1 MDFEQFKENLTKDVK
16 ACFDDRTGADSSVE
30 THKVDKMNYSYEAM
44 VVKPEG
50 SDVGVSIDVNNLYET
65 YQNGTSYEQIVAG
78 ATESAEHYLNDKPD
92 FNIDALKD
100 YSRMKDKLSMD
111 VVSSERNAELLEK
124 VPHKNIEDM
133 AVVYRFVLDDVKGSV
148 LVTNQMLENYNVT
161 PEQLHAD
168 AMEVAPE
175 IRPAVIKGMSEVLAE
190 SLGVEQAEMLGIGP
204 VADEPIF
211 VASVEDNI
219 RGAGIL
225 AYQDFMDQAAD
236 RLGGSFYILPSS
248 VHEILLVKDNGQFN
262 KDSLEKMVV
271 EVNAT
276 TVKPEDKLTDSVYHY
291 DSKEKVFEMAE
302 KFENRVREAKEAA
315 PKEKASL
322 VAEISAKKK
331 EIAAAPK
338 KDAPVP
344 LPKTKGG
351 EAK

>member
-30 THKVDKMNYSYEAM
+30 VHKVDKMNYSYEAM

-50 SDVGVSIDVNNLYET
+50 SDVGVSIDVNNLYEA

-100 YSRMKDKLSMD
+100 YSQMKDKLSMD

-148 LVTNQMLENYNVT
+148 LVTNQMLENYKVT

-175 IRPAVIKGMSEVLAE
+175 IRPAVIKGMSE
-190 SLGVEQAEMLGIGP
+190 
-204 VADEPIF
+204 
-211 VASVEDNI
+211 
-219 RGAGIL
+219 
-225 AYQDFMDQAAD
+225 
-236 RLGGSFYILPSS
+236 
-248 VHEILLVKDNGQFN
+248 
-262 KDSLEKMVV
+262 
-271 EVNAT
+271 
-276 TVKPEDKLTDSVYHY
+276 
-291 DSKEKVFEMAE
+291 
-302 KFENRVREAKEAA
+302 
-315 PKEKASL
+315 
-322 VAEISAKKK
+322 
-331 EIAAAPK
+331 
-338 KDAPVP
+338 
-344 LPKTKGG
+344 
-351 EAK
+351 